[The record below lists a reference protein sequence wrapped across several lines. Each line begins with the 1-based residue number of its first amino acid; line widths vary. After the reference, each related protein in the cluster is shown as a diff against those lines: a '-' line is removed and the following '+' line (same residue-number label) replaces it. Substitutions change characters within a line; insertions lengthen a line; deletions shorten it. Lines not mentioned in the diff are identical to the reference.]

1 MRSLKKKK
9 MATLQC
15 TKLDIASQ
23 GDSIEESKSNLK
35 EAIEL
40 FFEHASQKEI
50 DQRLSKAA

>member
-1 MRSLKKKK
+1 
-9 MATLQC
+9 MATFQC